1 MNGNKLYRVRNGSM
15 IEGVC
20 NGLGAY
26 LNLDPNIIRIIC
38 VAGCCVGGLPII
50 AYIVAAIFLP
60 EVPDA
65 SMARGQAPNQNY
77 SPVVDITPDN
87 NNTNSTTDKDI
98 L

>member
-15 IEGVC
+15 IAGVC
-20 NGLGAY
+20 SGLGAY
-26 LNLDPNIIRIIC
+26 LGLDPNIIRIACIT
-38 VAGCCVGGLPII
+38 GCCIGGLPII
-50 AYIVAAIFLP
+50 AYIIAAIFLP

-65 SMARGQAPNQNY
+65 ASAMGQAPQQNY

-87 NNTNSTTDKDI
+87 TNNTTDKDI